1 MSLRSLL
8 WVGSLGASAASL
20 QDLCAKQSSIQVET
34 MVFSGTPNPVFEL
47 SGQEWQDF
55 CALMPLANRTLAIP
69 SCRVLGFTGW
79 KLCSSDNK
87 QDCDV
92 VRGELTLDGALF
104 EKLALK
110 LPETPKLVTDH
121 ILGEVQ
127 RLHNSNGGDWSCADN
142 DNTIVVAG
150 ANCNNVPIK
159 GSDDPTTVHY
169 DPSNDDGGCFV
180 KEQSQNN
187 CYDYGNDIVTN
198 TFAQPGRGS
207 GVCPPNTRPCVKNNC
222 DALKNAAISD
232 GLTWVGTDLPT
243 DLPKEGHYV
252 SLHVWP
258 NSNFHW
264 IRMDGDK
271 TWSHKPGGSPVRNV
285 DNNHK
290 KITDPGQADFSPWT
304 QHCGYMLAVPSK
316 SVINEQSTK
325 FISV

>member
-1 MSLRSLL
+1 
-8 WVGSLGASAASL
+8 
-20 QDLCAKQSSIQVET
+20 
-34 MVFSGTPNPVFEL
+34 MVNGGTPNPVFEL

-110 LPETPKLVTDH
+110 LPETPTHVTDH

-325 FISV
+325 FINV